1 MCQYN
6 LSLFKKF
13 CCCISIKHFSIFSLD
28 PVNDPMCVLLMIDFY
43 ALRSEEFEFLIR
55 LYNEWEV
62 RVFNITTHPCK
73 TYICLPKLFFFE
85 SFFNITTSLYNRL
98 AQTFIESFYIT
109 PILYKTYI
117 GLYWSA

>member
-62 RVFNITTHPCK
+62 RYLV
-73 TYICLPKLFFFE
+73 LPHIPAKPIYACPNFFF
-85 SFFNITTSLYNRL
+85 FFKVLILPHP
-98 AQTFIESFYIT
+98 YI
-109 PILYKTYI
+109 I
-117 GLYWSA
+117 GLLKLL

>member
-6 LSLFKKF
+6 LSLFKKC
-13 CCCISIKHFSIFSLD
+13 CCCISIKYFSIFSLD

-62 RVFNITTHPCK
+62 RVFSITTHLSK
-73 TYICLPKLFFFE
+73 TYICLPKLFFF
-85 SFFNITTSLYNRL
+85 FKVLILPHP
-98 AQTFIESFYIT
+98 YI
-109 PILYKTYI
+109 I
-117 GLYWSA
+117 GLLKLL